1 MKRKIATLFSALIL
15 MGSAYS
21 QRNCGTNEYQQNL
34 ELNDPS
40 IIRNREEIEEFTRT
54 FIANY
59 SEGERVNVTIPVVV
73 HIVWNTTTENISD
86 AQIQS
91 QLTVLNNDFRRLNAD
106 VANTPSAFSS
116 LTADANINFCLATTD
131 PNGNA
136 TNGIVRVQTAV
147 TAFGT
152 NDQVKSSST
161 GGSNAWDRNR
171 YLNIWVCDISG
182 GILGYAQF
190 PGGTASTDGVVIDY
204 QYFGTTGTAT
214 APFNKGRT
222 GTHEVGHWLN
232 LYHIWGDD
240 GTGCTGSDLVS
251 DTPNQGSENYG
262 CPVFP
267 KVSCS
272 NGPNGDMFM
281 NYMDYT
287 DDACMFMFSTGQ
299 AARMQALFST
309 GGARASLLT
318 SNGCG
323 TPTPVTCGNIS
334 GLSVGS
340 IAQTSATVS
349 WTALSGATGYTVQYK
364 PTSATTFTSV
374 EVTTTSYSITGLTA
388 GTAYNVQ
395 VRANCSAGNGPFTA
409 TTFTTT
415 SSTPACSD
423 NYESNNTSSA
433 AKTIPVNTNIV
444 ARISTSTDKDWFRFS
459 NTSTARN
466 IRIDLTNLP
475 ADYDV
480 RLYNPSGTQVAISQN
495 GGTTAEVIN
504 YNTTTTGTW
513 RVQVYGYNGAF
524 NSSLCYTLRASI
536 SSTAFREDGSNEEEP
551 TANLIFNNDSPIT
564 LANAFPNPTSGK
576 LNLQFNSEKSEVI
589 QILISDVTGRWVSS
603 QSFTATEGT
612 NFTTLDL
619 LHLENGTYQ
628 IILTDGVHRAS
639 SLIIKQ

>member
-1 MKRKIATLFSALIL
+1 MKKKLLTLIAIL
-15 MGSAYS
+15 AILGQLYS
-21 QRNCGTNEYQQNL
+21 QRNCGTTEYQHNL
-34 ELNDPS
+34 EINDPS
-40 IIRNREEIEEFTRT
+40 IIRNREEIEEFTRNFVT
-54 FIANY
+54 QY

-73 HIVWNTTTENISD
+73 HVVWNTTTENISD

-106 VANTPSAFSS
+106 VANTPSAFSN
-116 LTADANINFCLATTD
+116 LTADANINFCLASVD

-136 TNGIVRVQTAV
+136 TNGVVRVQTSV

-171 YLNIWVCDISG
+171 YLNLWVCDISG

-190 PGGTASTDGVVIDY
+190 PGGSASTDGVVVDY

-222 GTHEVGHWLN
+222 ATHEIGHWLN

-299 AARMQALFST
+299 AARMQALFAS
-309 GGARASLLT
+309 GGARVSLLT

-323 TPTPVTCGNIS
+323 TPTPVICGNVT
-334 GLSVGS
+334 GLSVAS
-340 IAQTSATVS
+340 ITQTSANVS
-349 WTALSGATGYTVQYK
+349 WSALTGATSYTVQYK
-364 PTSATTFTSV
+364 PTSSTTFTSV
-374 EVTTTSYSITGLTA
+374 DVATTSYSITGLTA
-388 GTAYNVQ
+388 GTSYNVQ
-395 VRANCSAGNGPFTA
+395 VRANCAAGNGAFTA
-409 TTFTTT
+409 STFTTAAPT
-415 SSTPACSD
+415 STCTD
-423 NYESNNTSSA
+423 IYETNNTSSQ
-433 AKTIPVNTNIV
+433 AKTISVNTNII
-444 ARISTSTDKDWFRFS
+444 ARIGNSTDKDWFRFS
-459 NTSTARN
+459 NTTSARN

-495 GGTTAEVIN
+495 GGTTSEVIN

-524 NSSLCYTLRASI
+524 NASSCYTLRASI
-536 SSTAFREDGSNEEEP
+536 SSTAFREDGTESEVPADLVSDASEP
-551 TANLIFNNDSPIT
+551 LQIASI
-564 LANAFPNPTSGK
+564 FPNPTNGK
-576 LNLQFNSEKSEVI
+576 LNL
-589 QILISDVTGRWVSS
+589 ILDSQVDGYVQMNIMDITGRTAITSLLQVVSGRNS
-603 QSFTATEGT
+603 ALIDIAE
-612 NFTTLDL
+612 LP
-619 LHLENGTYQ
+619 NGVYNV
-628 IILTDGVHRAS
+628 IVSDGNHRS
-639 SLIIKQ
+639 TQLVIKQ